1 MRLTVVGVVDKPV
14 TLTYDQLIEG
24 FTPHSVVTAL
34 ACAGNRRA
42 ELCGIGRVDVSL
54 DEGRTWRQAD
64 LQPVISQWVWRLWSL
79 TIEARPG
86 PITVTARA
94 WDDTGVTQTGIPGTP
109 VESTGLWQ

>member
-1 MRLTVVGVVDKPV
+1 VRLTVVGVVDKPV

-54 DEGRTWRQAD
+54 DEGR
-64 LQPVISQWVWRLWSL
+64 LGVK
-79 TIEARPG
+79 
-86 PITVTARA
+86 PICN
-94 WDDTGVTQTGIPGTP
+94 P
-109 VESTGLWQ
+109 